1 MSHLW
6 PDCRNPKAIDRLPT
20 AVRDTSALA
29 QPNYTEGASDIKIS
43 LGDEPEFQARIVGK
57 DPETDIALRKV
68 DEKNLPVLPLGES
81 RMEPGDLVLRWPS
94 AIAMRWLRG
103 VGDPDILQVCVV

>member
-57 DPETDIALRKV
+57 DPETDIALRKGRR
-68 DEKNLPVLPLGES
+68 EES
-81 RMEPGDLVLRWPS
+81 AGASTGRVQNGAGRSS
-94 AIAMRWLRG
+94 ASMAERNSDALAARRR
-103 VGDPDILQVCVV
+103 